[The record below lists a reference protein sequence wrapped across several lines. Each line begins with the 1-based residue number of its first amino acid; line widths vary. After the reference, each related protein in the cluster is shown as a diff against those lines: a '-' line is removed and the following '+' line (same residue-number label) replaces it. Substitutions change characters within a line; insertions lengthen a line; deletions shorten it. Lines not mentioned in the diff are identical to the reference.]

1 MVGHKLGHCRILE
14 KIGAGGMGEVYRA
27 HDEHLDRDIAVK
39 VLPPGTLADDAARQ
53 RFRREAL
60 VLGKLNHPNIQ
71 SVFDFDTQEGVDF
84 LVTEY
89 VPGVTLS
96 DKLAAGPLSEKEEER
111 LGTQLAGGLA
121 AAHEQ
126 GILHRD
132 LKPSNLRVTPDG
144 RLKILDFG
152 VAKLLGPV
160 SETAVTETGT
170 GTVAGTPLYMSPE
183 QRRGER
189 VDTRSDLYSAGL
201 VLWEMATGRPPSV
214 AARGLSG
221 RATPELQ
228 RIVEKCLEE
237 DPGNRYQSAKELA
250 VDLRRLGTPV
260 PTRRLSR
267 RAVLATTAPVGD
279 LECPM
284 PRPGHCARA
293 GPARR
298 TDSN

>member
-1 MVGHKLGHCRILE
+1 MVGHKLGHCRIVE

-27 HDEHLDRDIAVK
+27 HDEHLDRDIAVR

-60 VLGKLNHPNIQ
+60 VLGELNRRNIQ
-71 SVFDFDTQEGVDF
+71 SVFDFDTEEGGDF

-96 DKLAAGPLSEKEEER
+96 DKLAAGPLSEKEEVR
-111 LGTQLAGGLA
+111 LGTQLAEGLA

-189 VDTRSDLYSAGL
+189 VEDRK
-201 VLWEMATGRPPSV
+201 SV
-214 AARGLSG
+214 
-221 RATPELQ
+221 
-228 RIVEKCLEE
+228 V
-237 DPGNRYQSAKELA
+237 
-250 VDLRRLGTPV
+250 
-260 PTRRLSR
+260 
-267 RAVLATTAPVGD
+267 
-279 LECPM
+279 
-284 PRPGHCARA
+284 
-293 GPARR
+293 
-298 TDSN
+298 